1 MAKVKN
7 GKIEV
12 ELLADRVTPGAVR
25 FMEPGEAD
33 APLSVYLRKEQVEA
47 LGLPID
53 EGAKILVVI
62 YSKP

>member
-1 MAKVKN
+1 VAEIKD

-12 ELLADRVTPGAVR
+12 ELLADRITPGAVR
-25 FMEPGEAD
+25 FMEPGAAD
-33 APLSVYLRKEQVEA
+33 EPLSVYLKKRQVEA

-53 EGAKILVVI
+53 EGTKILVVI